1 MLVTKNYNLYILIL
15 ALAITC
21 SVTGKPANEQQL
33 QLGAKIFQQRCVL
46 CHGDHGMGEGLLPI
60 IVAKYPSTN
69 LFKKKFIKDPSDL
82 SKLRQL
88 IAEGSIIE
96 GISDYMP
103 PWKDELTWNELETV
117 TQFTQFL
124 YFFPD
129 KAYEYISNATKT
141 APMAKYAGQKLFVTR
156 CSMCHGRYGE
166 GNGRLAKVIRNPPP
180 YNLTKSTA
188 SLVYLQQIITKGG
201 AAMNR
206 SKHMPPWGKELTET
220 EINAIIQ
227 YLLKLRNN

>member
-1 MLVTKNYNLYILIL
+1 
-15 ALAITC
+15 
-21 SVTGKPANEQQL
+21 
-33 QLGAKIFQQRCVL
+33 
-46 CHGDHGMGEGLLPI
+46 
-60 IVAKYPSTN
+60 
-69 LFKKKFIKDPSDL
+69 
-82 SKLRQL
+82 
-88 IAEGSIIE
+88 
-96 GISDYMP
+96 MP
-103 PWKDELTWNELETV
+103 PWKDELTWSELEAV

-124 YFFPD
+124 YFSPD
-129 KAYEYISNATKT
+129 KAYQYISSAPKT
-141 APMAKYAGQKLFVTR
+141 TPTGQKLFITR

-188 SLVYLQQIITKGG
+188 NRDYLQQIITRGG

-227 YLLKLRNN
+227 YLLILRTN